1 MDQEIIEYIR
11 SCLECQKDKA
21 TRHKP
26 YGLLSPLELPYAP
39 WTSIAM
45 DFITDL
51 PLSED
56 CDQLWVIVDR
66 FTKMA
71 HFIPLKKEQKTVEHL
86 VKIFACEIWRFH
98 GIPTDIISD
107 RDSQFTSTEWKQFLG
122 TIGVRPRMST
132 SFHPQTD
139 GRRERINQTIQAYL
153 RSFINYEMDNW
164 VGLLPMAEFAYNN
177 SVTQATSRSPFYA
190 NYGRHPGC
198 TNPSNT
204 SASEDTQEGYINH
217 LVSVQGLLTR
227 NLKATQERMKKY
239 ADLKRKD
246 APEFKVGDLVMLD
259 GRHIQTRW
267 PKDKLD
273 HKKHGPFAIEKVV
286 SPTAIRLSLPRKWKI
301 HETFHVSLLE
311 PYHNGTRPPLDLL
324 KIIDESVDIEGN
336 EEWEIEEMLS
346 SRKVKGKVLYQVKWK
361 GNPLK
366 KDHTE
371 EQYESFIVG
380 GLQSLLECHSRN
392 PGMPRDQRV

>member
-21 TRHKP
+21 TRHKA
-26 YGLLSPLELPYAP
+26 YGLLSPLKLPYTP

-56 CDQLWVIVDR
+56 CDQLWVIIDR

-71 HFIPLKKEQKTVEHL
+71 HFIALRKEQKTAEHL
-86 VKIFACEIWRFH
+86 VKIFAREIWRFH
-98 GIPTDIISD
+98 GILTDIISD
-107 RDSQFTSTEWKQFLG
+107 RDSRFPSTEWKQFLG
-122 TIGVRPRMST
+122 ILGVRPRMST

-139 GRRERINQTIQAYL
+139 GQTERINQTIEAYL

-177 SVTQATSRSPFYA
+177 SVTQATGMSPFYA

-198 TNPSNT
+198 TNPSST
-204 SASEDTQEGYINH
+204 PTGDDTQEGYINH
-217 LVSVQGLLTR
+217 LVSVQGLVTR

-239 ADLKRKD
+239 ADLKCKD
-246 APEFKVGDLVMLD
+246 TPEFKIGDLVMLD
-259 GRHIQTRW
+259 GRNIQTRR

-286 SPTAIRLSLPRKWKI
+286 SLTAMRLSLPRKWKI
-301 HETFHVSLLE
+301 HNTFHVSLLE
-311 PYHNGTRPPLDLL
+311 LYNNGTRPPPDLL
-324 KIIDESVDIEGN
+324 KIIDEAGDIEGN
-336 EEWEIEEMLS
+336 EEWEIEGILS
-346 SRKVKGKVLYQVKWK
+346 SRKVKGKVLYRVTWK
-361 GNPLK
+361 GYPLK

-371 EQYESFIVG
+371 EPYESFIVG
-380 GLQSLLECHSRN
+380 SLQSLQEFHSRN